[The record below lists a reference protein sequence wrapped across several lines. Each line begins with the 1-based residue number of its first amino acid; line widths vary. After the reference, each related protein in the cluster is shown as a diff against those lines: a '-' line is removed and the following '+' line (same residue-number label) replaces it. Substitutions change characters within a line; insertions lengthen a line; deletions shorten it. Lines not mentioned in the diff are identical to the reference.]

1 MPVKPV
7 KLPDGRT
14 INSSE
19 KFELGRNFCNKLWQA
34 ATGFVLPNLRG
45 GTAVSAVSSVPRP
58 LKPDDLAIEDHWILS
73 RLAACIEEV
82 DRRFER
88 YQLNEAANAL
98 YAFFW
103 GDFCDWYVE
112 LVKPRLYG
120 ECGRPA
126 RDVEVHGQDARAP
139 QSAAVARQ
147 VLAWVLDQTLRLL
160 HPIAPFI
167 TEALW
172 KKLNEAAPQRGINT
186 ICSVGPPSPTST
198 GPPSPTST
206 GPPSPTPDA
215 TTIPP
220 ALIVAQWPDAAAWSR
235 ETDVEGDM
243 RALQDVIRALRDI
256 RAHVNQI
263 RAAGKQSSIR
273 KLPQAVIRADAQ
285 TAQQLTQRL
294 AVIQRL
300 GQCEALQIGP
310 DVTKPPKS
318 ASKVLAG
325 IEVYVPLSGLADLE
339 IERRRLSKERDE
351 LAGHLRRLEAKLA
364 NKDFVNKAPAAV
376 VERERTR
383 LVELKERLAAIEQNL
398 AEVGG

>member
-1 MPVKPV
+1 
-7 KLPDGRT
+7 
-14 INSSE
+14 
-19 KFELGRNFCNKLWQA
+19 
-34 ATGFVLPNLRG
+34 
-45 GTAVSAVSSVPRP
+45 
-58 LKPDDLAIEDHWILS
+58 
-73 RLAACIEEV
+73 
-82 DRRFER
+82 
-88 YQLNEAANAL
+88 
-98 YAFFW
+98 
-103 GDFCDWYVE
+103 
-112 LVKPRLYG
+112 
-120 ECGRPA
+120 
-126 RDVEVHGQDARAP
+126 
-139 QSAAVARQ
+139 
-147 VLAWVLDQTLRLL
+147 
-160 HPIAPFI
+160 
-167 TEALW
+167 
-172 KKLNEAAPQRGINT
+172 
-186 ICSVGPPSPTST
+186 
-198 GPPSPTST
+198 
-206 GPPSPTPDA
+206 
-215 TTIPP
+215 
-220 ALIVAQWPDAAAWSR
+220 
-235 ETDVEGDM
+235 M